1 MFAAQ
6 NISNM
11 LYALAALK
19 ITPLD
24 VLLKVL
30 SLLALLVHTQFTC
43 FTGTK
48 AQILTRRRL
57 PKALCSEAVRKEKD
71 LKPQELANI
80 LWAWATLGLP
90 APQPPDAPLLTV
102 LEVA

>member
-1 MFAAQ
+1 VFAAQ

-30 SLLALLVHTQFTC
+30 SLLALLVHT
-43 FTGTK
+43 K
-48 AQILTRRRL
+48 VLTRRRPPEGSVYL
-57 PKALCSEAVRKEKD
+57 LYWYVLSLSHPSTSFSRYSSVLALLVY
-71 LKPQELANI
+71 
-80 LWAWATLGLP
+80 T
-90 APQPPDAPLLTV
+90 
-102 LEVA
+102 